1 MFRNLSSSLR
11 SDIYTVMEHVK
22 TWLTG
27 ELGCARAGDG
37 MSYSEHMNIIQKH
50 FPDAKM
56 EFNSIGNTDAE
67 VSKVVSGITNMI
79 LELSKWDGVMS
90 GVAMK
95 TWVNVLEKAYI
106 MAAAADEGRTTLIRK
121 GISEGVELTDVALMT
136 KEFAVRL
143 ELVSLLKNVNTKLYG
158 AGSVEAQRGDA
169 LWNSR
174 FI

>member
-1 MFRNLSSSLR
+1 
-11 SDIYTVMEHVK
+11 MEHVK

-95 TWVNVLEKAYI
+95 TWKGDLGRSGADRCRAY
-106 MAAAADEGRTTLIRK
+106 DK
-121 GISEGVELTDVALMT
+121 G
-136 KEFAVRL
+136 VRG
-143 ELVSLLKNVNTKLYG
+143 E
-158 AGSVEAQRGDA
+158 AGTCFPIEECKY
-169 LWNSR
+169 
-174 FI
+174 